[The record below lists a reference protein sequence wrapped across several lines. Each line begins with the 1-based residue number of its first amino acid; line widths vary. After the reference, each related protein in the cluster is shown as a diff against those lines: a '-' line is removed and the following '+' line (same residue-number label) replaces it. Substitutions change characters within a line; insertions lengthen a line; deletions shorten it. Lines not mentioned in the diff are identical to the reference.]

1 MHCPSMGAR
10 AGACILRNAVL
21 VAALAFQHATAAGAA
36 EDMVPAGQSA
46 EWDGG
51 AQVEPYIRLHGADG
65 RFRVIV
71 MGDSLAD
78 GMYSG
83 LYRVMKDD
91 ARVTVD
97 KRTKVNTGIVRSD
110 RYNWNEAAHEI
121 AGEKAYDVAVV
132 VFGANELQSIRED
145 GRAYHFRQPGWVER
159 FGQRVDAII
168 AALKDQEIATY
179 WVGLP
184 ITRKD
189 RYQDDYAYVN
199 SLFREAAARNGIRYV
214 ETWNAFADANGQF
227 TEFGPSLSGKE
238 IQLRADDGVHFTTEG
253 YDKYAS
259 LVADVL
265 RKDVAVA
272 ETEVAKGICG
282 LDGLACGGPR

>member
-1 MHCPSMGAR
+1 MGAWS
-10 AGACILRNAVL
+10 GARFLRIAVL
-21 VAALAFQHATAAGAA
+21 GAVLASSGAMVADAA
-36 EDMVPAGQSA
+36 ETVALVEQPAGHNA
-46 EWDGG
+46 GG
-51 AQVEPYIRLHGADG
+51 QVEPYIRLHSADG

-71 MGDSLAD
+71 MGDSLAE

-83 LYRVMKDD
+83 LYRVLKDD

-110 RYNWNEAAHEI
+110 RYDWNEAAHEI
-121 AGEKAYDVAVV
+121 AREKTFDVAVV
-132 VFGANELQSIRED
+132 VFGANELQSIREN
-145 GRAYHFRQPGWVER
+145 GHAYHFGQPGWVER
-159 FGQRVDAII
+159 FGRRVDDII
-168 AALKDQEIATY
+168 AALTDQKIATY

-199 SLFREAAARNGIRYV
+199 NLFREAAARNGIRYV
-214 ETWNAFADANGQF
+214 ETWNAFADANGEF
-227 TEFGPSLSGKE
+227 TEFGPSLNGEE
-238 IQLRADDGVHFTTEG
+238 IQLRADDGVHFTPEG

-265 RKDVAVA
+265 RKDVAAA
-272 ETEVAKGICG
+272 EPDIAKSVCG
-282 LDGLACGGPR
+282 PEGLICGGPR